1 MTNES
6 EIRKTPARTE
16 PFAWFTLE
24 RCLNGLLIA
33 SVVQLILALMIYLL
47 ASVSFYI
54 LLIEAVI
61 CISLALFSHYK
72 AYTSRWSRIVL
83 RVLFSVYIAAVV
95 TFGAVA
101 VLLVYSKLSSTGDAQ
116 TMLMTQTMLWIAV
129 AMLVLPALL
138 FLQSALSVGA
148 KHRRPFDL
156 IFMRIVAIFVFILSI
171 LLCVYAL
178 EFSLFGDSNFI
189 LTSVKYTPVIL
200 GHEFT
205 ISINIDNILTRI
217 LFCACSAAFVLFSFL
232 VRPKS
237 KQALD
242 KTDTDIELKD

>member
-6 EIRKTPARTE
+6 EIKKTPTRTE

-33 SVVQLILALMIYLL
+33 SIIQLILALMIYLI

-72 AYTSRWSRIVL
+72 ANTSRRSRIIL
-83 RVLFSVYIAAVV
+83 RVIYIIYITGVV
-95 TFGAVA
+95 AFGAVA
-101 VLLVYSKLSSTGDAQ
+101 VLMVYSKLSSTGDAE
-116 TMLMTQTMLWIAV
+116 TVLMTQTMLWIAL

-138 FLQSALSVGA
+138 FLQPVLAVGA
-148 KHRRPFDL
+148 KHRHPFDL
-156 IFMRIVAIFVFILSI
+156 VFMRIVAIFVFILSI

-178 EFSLFGDSNFI
+178 EFSLFGDSNLI
-189 LTSVKYTPVIL
+189 LTSVKYTPVIF

-232 VRPKS
+232 VHS
-237 KQALD
+237 KPEHARNNAID
-242 KTDTDIELKD
+242 